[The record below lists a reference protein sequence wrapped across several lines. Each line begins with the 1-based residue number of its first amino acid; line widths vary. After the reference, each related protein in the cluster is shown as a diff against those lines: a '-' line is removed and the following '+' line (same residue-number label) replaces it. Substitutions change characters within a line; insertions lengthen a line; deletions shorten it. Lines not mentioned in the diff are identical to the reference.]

1 MKRIILVIFIFLSF
15 VVFSQTTKKVIA
27 EYNYFAPETLSL
39 EQAKQ
44 IALQRA
50 QIQAIADEFGTTV
63 SQTNYTN
70 IRNSKNESIV
80 DFQSIG
86 MSDLRG
92 EWIETIQ
99 EPSYEISYSDG
110 MQCVQVKVRG
120 IIRRIDE
127 DYASI
132 CARVLRNSPNL
143 RFESSEFKSGDDLF
157 LYFSSP
163 VNGYLLVYLID
174 NKDNAFCLLPYA
186 RQSEGIFEVEAN
198 KEYVFFNQEQTTLND
213 KTLVDEYIMTCN
225 EDTEYNRLAIVF
237 SEKKFIKSADTS
249 LNDNLPRLLPVKEFN
264 LWLAKARNKDA
275 KMQYNELTFSIKP

>member
-1 MKRIILVIFIFLSF
+1 MKRLVLVLFVFWSL
-15 VVFSQTTKKVIA
+15 VVFSQTTKRVIA
-27 EYNYFAPETLSL
+27 EYKYYAPETLSL

-70 IRNSKNESIV
+70 IRNSENESTV

-86 MSDLRG
+86 LSDLRG
-92 EWIETIQ
+92 EWIETLQ
-99 EPSYEISYSDG
+99 EPTYVISYSDG
-110 MQCVQVKVRG
+110 MQCVQVKVKG

-127 DYASI
+127 DYARI
-132 CARVLRNSPNL
+132 CTRILRNSPDI
-143 RFESSEFKSGDDLF
+143 RFESSEFKNGDDLF

-163 VNGYLLVYLID
+163 VNGYLSVYLID

-186 RQSEGIFEVEAN
+186 RQSEGVFEVEAN
-198 KEYVFFNQEQTTLND
+198 REYVFFNQDHTTLND

-225 EDTEYNRLAIVF
+225 ENTEYNRLAIVF
-237 SEKKFIKSADTS
+237 SERKFIKSADTS

-264 LWLAKARNKDA
+264 IWLAKARNKDV

>member
-1 MKRIILVIFIFLSF
+1 MKRIILVIFIFLSV
-15 VVFSQTTKKVIA
+15 VVFSQTTKKVMA
-27 EYNYFAPETLSL
+27 EYKYFAPETQSL

-70 IRNSKNESIV
+70 IINSKNESIV

-86 MSDLRG
+86 LSDLRG
-92 EWIETIQ
+92 EWIETLQ
-99 EPSYEISYSDG
+99 EPSYDITYSDG

-127 DYASI
+127 DYVRI
-132 CARVLRNSPNL
+132 CTRILRNSPDL
-143 RFESSEFKSGDDLF
+143 RFESSEFKNGDDLF

-163 VNGYLLVYLID
+163 VNGYLSVYLID

-186 RQSEGIFEVEAN
+186 RQSDGVFEVEAN
-198 KEYVFFNQEQTTLND
+198 REYVFFNQEQTTLND

-225 EDTEYNRLAIVF
+225 EHSEYNRLAIVF
-237 SEKKFIKSADTS
+237 SERKFIKSADTS
-249 LNDNLPRLLPVKEFN
+249 LNDKLPRHLSVKEFN
-264 LWLAKARNKDA
+264 AWLAKARNKDI
-275 KMQYNELTFSIKP
+275 KMQYNELIFSIKP